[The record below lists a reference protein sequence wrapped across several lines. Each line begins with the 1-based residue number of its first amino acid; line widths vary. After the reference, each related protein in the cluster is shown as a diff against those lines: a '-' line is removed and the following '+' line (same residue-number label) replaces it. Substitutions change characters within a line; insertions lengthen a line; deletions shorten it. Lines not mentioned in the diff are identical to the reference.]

1 MKGSIMA
8 KIALIGATGFV
19 GAPLL
24 EEAVSRG
31 HTVTALVRHPEKVP
45 AREGVTAVKADVLDT
60 DDLAAKLA
68 GHDIVISAY
77 NPGWDDPEIRQ
88 THVKGSRSINEAAKK
103 AGVKRL
109 IVVGG
114 AGSLEIAPGL
124 QLIDTPEFPAEW
136 KEGALGA
143 RDALN
148 ELRAETELDWTFVS
162 PAIHLEPG
170 ERTGQYRLG
179 GDQPVFDDKNESRI
193 STADLALAILDEAE
207 QGKHIRQR
215 FTAAY

>member
-1 MKGSIMA
+1 MA

-19 GAPLL
+19 GAEILK
-24 EEAVSRG
+24 EAVARG
-31 HTVTALVRHPEKVP
+31 HSVTALVRNPEKV
-45 AREGVTAVKADVLDT
+45 ADLNNVTAVKADIFDT
-60 DDLAAKLA
+60 DALVKMLA
-68 GHDIVISAY
+68 GYDLIISAY
-77 NPGWDDPEIRQ
+77 NPGWSDPEIRK
-88 THVKGSRSINEAAKK
+88 THIEGSRAINAAAKQ

-114 AGSLEIAPGL
+114 AGSLEIAPGQ
-124 QLIDTPEFPAEW
+124 QLVDTPEFPAEW

-170 ERTGQYRLG
+170 ARTGQYRLG
-179 GDQPVFDDKNESRI
+179 LDQPVFDQSGASRI
-193 STADLALAILDEAE
+193 STADLAVAILDEAE
-207 QGKHIRQR
+207 EGKHIQKR

>member
-1 MKGSIMA
+1 M
-8 KIALIGATGFV
+8 
-19 GAPLL
+19 
-24 EEAVSRG
+24 
-31 HTVTALVRHPEKVP
+31 
-45 AREGVTAVKADVLDT
+45 
-60 DDLAAKLA
+60 
-68 GHDIVISAY
+68 ISAY
-77 NPGWDDPEIRQ
+77 NPGWDDPEIRK

-148 ELRAETELDWTFVS
+148 ELRAETSLDWTFVS

-193 STADLALAILDEAE
+193 STADLAVAILDEAE
-207 QGKHIRQR
+207 QGKHIRRR

>member
-1 MKGSIMA
+1 MA

-19 GAPLL
+19 GSQLL
-24 EEAVSRG
+24 KEAAARG
-31 HTVTALVRHPEKVP
+31 HAVTAFVRHPEKV
-45 AREGVTAVKADVLDT
+45 EKLENVTAVEANVLDT
-60 DDLAAKLA
+60 DALARQLA

-77 NPGWDDPEIRQ
+77 NPGWGDPEIRA

-114 AGSLEIAPGL
+114 AGSLEIAPGV
-124 QLIDTPEFPAEW
+124 QLVDTPEFPAQW

-148 ELRAETELDWTFVS
+148 ELRTENGLDWTFVS

-170 ERTGQYRLG
+170 ERTGKYRLG
-179 GDQPVFDDKNESRI
+179 GDQPVFDAKGESKI
-193 STADLALAILDEAE
+193 SAADLAVAILDEAE
-207 QGKHIRQR
+207 RGKHIQKR